1 MSESEPNQP
10 DPQKSP
16 KHAPMHK
23 HSSNDAA
30 VIAARRLRMGMIG
43 VLVTAM
49 VVLSA
54 LQMDKLPFLSNGA
67 VYTAQLE
74 DASGL
79 RSGDSVVVAGVEVG
93 KVRSI
98 TLRDST
104 GGDGTPLTTAEVTFD
119 MADDMVVGTSSKASV
134 QAETILGRRNLTITP
149 AGDKRL
155 KPGGD
160 LPVEQTTPGYTLTEA
175 LQDTASTIH
184 DTKLKKV
191 DDALDAMSD
200 AFEDTPEELR
210 GAVDGIS
217 RLSRTIAS
225 RDDQLG
231 QLLSRADDVTAV
243 VGRRSGDI
251 TTLLAQA
258 NSLFGELQRR
268 NEAIETLLTGIKDV
282 SVQLRAF
289 IDENG
294 TKLAPALRRL
304 DDVVKVLQQ
313 DKTYLADGI
322 DRLGPYANSLGEAVA
337 SAPYFQALAQFPS
350 SGDITN
356 IFIKL
361 FKQKYPQAWAA
372 MLRYNPINP
381 KNFQL
386 SPEYKKSEDTRNAP
400 IATYVP
406 PTSYTPG
413 PP

>member
-49 VVLSA
+49 AVLSA

-200 AFEDTPEELR
+200 AFEDPPEELR
-210 GAVDGIS
+210 GAVAQGQHFEQLAHFVFGDQLL
-217 RLSRTIAS
+217 RSRT
-225 RDDQLG
+225 LW
-231 QLLSRADDVTAV
+231 
-243 VGRRSGDI
+243 
-251 TTLLAQA
+251 QA
-258 NSLFGELQRR
+258 G
-268 NEAIETLLTGIKDV
+268 
-282 SVQLRAF
+282 
-289 IDENG
+289 
-294 TKLAPALRRL
+294 
-304 DDVVKVLQQ
+304 VLQQ

-337 SAPYFQALAQFPS
+337 SAPYFQALAQLRSRGAQLTCFRAHRHVLRLQLLHAAHRHRFETAHRQHQVAAFILAHPLREHLLHFL
-350 SGDITN
+350 GDEAEVRAFRLERRLAGVGVAVMYGPERGDLIERAAVVAD
-356 IFIKL
+356 IGF
-361 FKQKYPQAWAA
+361 QARVGETADGA
-372 MLRYNPINP
+372 GGG
-381 KNFQL
+381 Q
-386 SPEYKKSEDTRNAP
+386 
-400 IATYVP
+400 
-406 PTSYTPG
+406 
-413 PP
+413 